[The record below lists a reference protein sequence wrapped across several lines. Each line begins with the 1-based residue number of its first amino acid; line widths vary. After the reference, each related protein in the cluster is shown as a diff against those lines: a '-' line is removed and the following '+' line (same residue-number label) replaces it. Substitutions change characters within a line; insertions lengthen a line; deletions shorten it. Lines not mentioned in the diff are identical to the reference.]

1 MPKAYWI
8 NTFRAV
14 HDPDKLA
21 AYAELAGPIMLAGGG
36 RFLARGMPAAAYEL
50 GLMQRTTVIE
60 FPSVEAAI
68 ATYESAEYQAALAAL
83 GDGAERDIRIIEA
96 ATS

>member
-1 MPKAYWI
+1 VPKAYWI

-21 AYAELAGPIMLAGGG
+21 AYAELASPIMHAGGG

-50 GLMQRTTVIE
+50 GKLERTTVIE
-60 FPSVEAAI
+60 FPSVEAATS
-68 ATYESAEYQAALAAL
+68 TYESDDYQAALRVL

-96 ATS
+96 AE

>member
-50 GLMQRTTVIE
+50 GIVERTTVIE
-60 FPSVEAAI
+60 FPRVEAAI
-68 ATYESAEYQAALAAL
+68 APYEGAAYQAALVAL
-83 GDGAERDIRIIEA
+83 GAGAARDIRIVPA
-96 ATS
+96 AP